1 VHRRDG
7 GILLIGEQN
16 KKYERNISGGR
27 PSLAGYGGRFI
38 TDYYFDDL
46 FMISIHPD
54 GKTHWESILYKRQY
68 SQDDDAVFS
77 SYLLLKTPTALRM
90 LYNDEIKYENAVF
103 EYVINGSGE
112 VDRNAVL
119 NTESQQLQLRIKDGI
134 QVGANEVLIP
144 SERKN
149 RLKLVRVQ
157 F

>member
-1 VHRRDG
+1 
-7 GILLIGEQN
+7 
-16 KKYERNISGGR
+16 
-27 PSLAGYGGRFI
+27 
-38 TDYYFDDL
+38 
-46 FMISIHPD
+46 
-54 GKTHWESILYKRQY
+54 ESILYKRQY

-90 LYNDEIKYENAVF
+90 LYNDEIKYENTVF
-103 EYVINGSGE
+103 EYEINGSGE